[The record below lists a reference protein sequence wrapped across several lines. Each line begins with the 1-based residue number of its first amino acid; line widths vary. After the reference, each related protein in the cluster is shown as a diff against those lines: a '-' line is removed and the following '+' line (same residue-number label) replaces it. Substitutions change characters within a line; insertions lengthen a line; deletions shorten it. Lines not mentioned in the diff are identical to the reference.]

1 MPRNNPISKILGTAL
16 LPIKCPALL
25 NIKPPSFAKMVA
37 FSPACTIKKRIKKI
51 PVNPIT
57 NFFPTEEVNICL
69 NVIVDEFKNL
79 RKNTTQIDR
88 FRSML
93 FIFKTIDK
101 NLLQTAHRPIGWF
114 SLFINRPSII

>member
-1 MPRNNPISKILGTAL
+1 
-16 LPIKCPALL
+16 
-25 NIKPPSFAKMVA
+25 MVA

-79 RKNTTQIDR
+79 RKNTNQIDR
-88 FRSML
+88 IRSML
-93 FIFKTIDK
+93 LIFNAIDQF
-101 NLLQTAHRPIGWF
+101 LLQTAHRPISWF
-114 SLFINRPSII
+114 SPFINRPSII